1 MGHKAGKIALGFGL
15 ITGALTG
22 LLFAPDEGKNLRN
35 KIAKGDTKGLLKD
48 LESMGEE
55 MKDMAVD
62 FVKSPT
68 VQEALD
74 NAKDKV
80 SDVANIKREELD
92 KMLHKANMKA
102 EQFKKT
108 VAKYVKEQKAL
119 LDARVAKK
127 HSKKAGK
134 KSTSKKTSAKKPA
147 AKKSSTKSSKK
158 KK

>member
-48 LESMGEE
+48 LESMGSE

-62 FVKSPT
+62 FVKSPS

-92 KMLHKANMKA
+92 KMLHKANVKA

-108 VAKYVKEQKAL
+108 VAKYVKEQKAM

-127 HSKKAGK
+127 SAK
-134 KSTSKKTSAKKPA
+134 KSAKKKTSAKKPT
-147 AKKSSTKSSKK
+147 AKKSSAKSSKK

>member
-22 LLFAPDEGKNLRN
+22 LLFAPDEGKNLRQ

-92 KMLHKANMKA
+92 KMLHKANVKA

-108 VAKYVKEQKAL
+108 VAKYVKEQKAM

-127 HSKKAGK
+127 SAK
-134 KSTSKKTSAKKPA
+134 KSAKKKTSAKKPA
-147 AKKSSTKSSKK
+147 AKKTSAKKSSKK

>member
-22 LLFAPDEGKNLRN
+22 LLFAPDEGKNLRK
-35 KIAKGDTKGLLKD
+35 KIAKGDTKGLLED
-48 LESMGEE
+48 LETMGNE

-92 KMLHKANMKA
+92 KMLHKANVKA

-108 VAKYVKEQKAL
+108 VAKYVKEQKAM
-119 LDARVAKK
+119 LDERVAKK
-127 HSKKAGK
+127 TTKKAGK
-134 KSTSKKTSAKKPA
+134 KKTSAKKPA
-147 AKKSSTKSSKK
+147 AKKSSAKSSKK
-158 KK
+158 KSK